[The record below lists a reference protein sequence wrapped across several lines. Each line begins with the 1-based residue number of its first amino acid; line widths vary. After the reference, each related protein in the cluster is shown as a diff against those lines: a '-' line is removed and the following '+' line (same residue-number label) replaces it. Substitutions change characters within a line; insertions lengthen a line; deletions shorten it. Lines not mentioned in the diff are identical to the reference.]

1 MFSRVLL
8 FLGTNILVIAT
19 ISIVTHVLGLH
30 SYLTTHGI
38 NYLSLAIFCTL
49 WGTAGAFISLFTS
62 KWVAKKSMNLKMIDP
77 GTALGEEKNILDL
90 IHTLARKAGLKVLPE
105 VGIYESPELNAFATG
120 PTKKNALVAVSSG
133 LLQKMNPNEV
143 EGVLGHEITHITN
156 GDMVTMTLILGVIN
170 AFALFLSRIV
180 AYVISVGAA
189 GRNNNNE
196 GTASGPGP
204 LFFMLSMVFDILFT
218 FLGSILVAAFS
229 RHREYRA
236 DKGGA
241 QLAGRNK
248 MIEAL
253 RALQKAMETKQPE
266 DTRAPSLSTLKISHK
281 SRGFRALFSSHPPL
295 ELRIERLQKEN
306 ESIDQR

>member
-8 FLGTNILVIAT
+8 FLATNILVIAT
-19 ISIVTHVLGLH
+19 ISIVTNLLGLH
-30 SYLTTHGI
+30 SYLTSHGI
-38 NYLSLAIFCTL
+38 NYLSLAIFCAL

-62 KWVAKKSMNLKMIDP
+62 KFIAKKSMGVNIIDP
-77 GTALGEEKNILDL
+77 NTAAGEEKDIIDL
-90 IHTLARKAGLKVLPE
+90 IHRLARKAGLKTLPE
-105 VGIYESPELNAFATG
+105 VGIYNSPELNAFATG
-120 PTKKNALVAVSSG
+120 PTKNNSLLAVSSG
-133 LLQKMNPNEV
+133 LLQKMNPDEI

-156 GDMVTMTLILGVIN
+156 GDMVTMTLILGIIN
-170 AFALFLSRIV
+170 AFALFLSRLA

-189 GRNNNNE
+189 ERNNNE
-196 GTASGPGP
+196 GTINVPGP

-241 QLAGRNK
+241 ILAGRDK

-253 RALQKAMETKQPE
+253 QALQKAIEPE
-266 DTRAPSLSTLKISHK
+266 DTRAPSLATLKISHK
-281 SRGFRALFSSHPPL
+281 SGGFRALFSSHPPL
-295 ELRIERLQKEN
+295 ELRIARLQKGE
-306 ESIDQR
+306 

>member
-1 MFSRVLL
+1 MFSRILL

-19 ISIVTHVLGLH
+19 ISIVTNLLGLH
-30 SYLTTHGI
+30 SYLTSHGI
-38 NYLSLAIFCTL
+38 NYLSLAIFCAL

-62 KWVAKKSMNLKMIDP
+62 KYIAKKSMDLKIIDP
-77 GTALGEEKNILDL
+77 NAAVGEEKNILEV
-90 IHTLARKAGLKVLPE
+90 IHNLARKAGLKVLPE
-105 VGIYESPELNAFATG
+105 VGIYNASELNAFATG
-120 PTKKNALVAVSSG
+120 PTKNNSLVAVSSG
-133 LLQKMNPNEV
+133 LLQKMNPDEI

-189 GRNNNNE
+189 GRNNSE
-196 GTASGPGP
+196 GSISGPGP
-204 LFFMLSMVFDILFT
+204 MFFMLSMVFDILFT

-241 QLAGRNK
+241 LLAGRDK

-253 RALQKAMETKQPE
+253 KALQKATEPE

-281 SRGFRALFSSHPPL
+281 SGGFRALFSSHPPL
-295 ELRIERLQKEN
+295 ELRIERLQREK
-306 ESIDQR
+306 

>member
-1 MFSRVLL
+1 MFSRILL

-19 ISIVTHVLGLH
+19 ISIITNLLGLH
-30 SYLTTHGI
+30 SYLTSHGI
-38 NYLSLAIFCTL
+38 NYLSLAIFCAL

-62 KWVAKKSMNLKMIDP
+62 KFIAKKSMALKIIDP
-77 GTALGEEKNILDL
+77 NAAVGEEKNILEL
-90 IHTLARKAGLKVLPE
+90 IHSLARKAGLKTLPE
-105 VGIYESPELNAFATG
+105 VGIYNSPELNAFATG
-120 PTKKNALVAVSSG
+120 PTKNNSLVAVSSG
-133 LLQKMNPNEV
+133 LLQKMNPAEI

-156 GDMVTMTLILGVIN
+156 GDMVTMTLILGIIN

-189 GRNNNNE
+189 GRDNNE
-196 GTASGPGP
+196 GGSISGPGP
-204 LFFMLSMVFDILFT
+204 MFFMLSMIFDILFT

-241 QLAGRNK
+241 VLAGRDK

-253 RALQKAMETKQPE
+253 QALQKNMEPE
-266 DTRAPSLSTLKISHK
+266 DTRAPSLATLKISHK
-281 SRGFRALFSSHPPL
+281 SGGFRALFSSHPPL
-295 ELRIERLQKEN
+295 ELRIARLQN
-306 ESIDQR
+306 EKIQ